1 MARLSAPALPLGL
14 MALRFARGMAR
25 ATVLRPWLPALVP
38 ATGRLR
44 CARGILPAIA
54 RPWSSLADLMTA
66 MNFHARPDRPAIVLL
81 PSVLSMAAGRT
92 FPARR
97 TVAPAVPVRADTPFP
112 TARFF

>member
-1 MARLSAPALPLGL
+1 MARLSVPDLPLGL
-14 MALRFARGMAR
+14 MALRFAPVMAR
-25 ATVLRPWLPALVP
+25 ATVP

-81 PSVLSMAAGRT
+81 PSVLSMAAGRR

-97 TVAPAVPVRADTPFP
+97 TVAPVVPVRADTPFP